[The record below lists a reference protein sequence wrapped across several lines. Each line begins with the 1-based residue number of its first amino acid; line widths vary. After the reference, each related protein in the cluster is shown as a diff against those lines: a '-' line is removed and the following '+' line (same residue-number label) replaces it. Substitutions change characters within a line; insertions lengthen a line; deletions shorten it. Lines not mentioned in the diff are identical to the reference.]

1 MTDLAETTPGEQAFD
16 ADGLRERYARE
27 RDQREHPRHNEQWTA
42 IADDLA
48 RFGDDPYVEPGF
60 QRDPIEEDLEV
71 LVIGGGFG
79 GLLCAA
85 RLREAGVEDFRIV
98 ERAGDFGGTWY
109 WNRYPGVQCDVES
122 YIYLPLL
129 EETGYV
135 PTEKYAYG
143 AEIRE
148 HTARIAERFG
158 LYDRALFQTRV
169 CEMRWDEDSRRW
181 HVSTDRGDLI
191 RARFV
196 VSSSGPLNRPHLPG
210 VPGIGDFKGKAFHTS
225 RWDYAYTGGHSR
237 GGLTG
242 LADKRVAVIGT
253 GATAIQ
259 CVPYVAE
266 HAEQL
271 YVFQR
276 TPSVVGERGNR
287 PTDLGWAR
295 SLEPGWQKRRSDNF
309 ELILE
314 GGAPPE
320 DLVADGWTI
329 LNKKMR
335 PDGPLDQLTPQ
346 ERARQAELK
355 DFAAGEELRARVDQI
370 VSNKQAAEA
379 LKPWYRVFCK
389 RPTFN
394 DEYLPTF
401 NRPNVTH
408 VDTRGAGVER
418 ITEKGLVANGV
429 EYEVDCIIF
438 ATGFDTGTEYTKRS
452 EFELYGVGGRTLS
465 EHHREGPR
473 TLHGYYSH
481 GFPNFFILGV
491 SQNGFRANFTHMLA
505 EQGAHIV
512 HVIAE
517 LRRRGLTR
525 AEPTAEAE
533 AGWIEVIKARA
544 RDRVAFLSTCTPGY
558 YNGQGDVER
567 GIFVNVFNGGGN
579 AFARLIGEW
588 REAGEFAGLEV
599 S

>member
-1 MTDLAETTPGEQAFD
+1 MADGEQGFD
-16 ADGLRERYARE
+16 AERLRERYGRE
-27 RDQREHPRHNEQWTA
+27 RERRLNPKQNAQWTD
-42 IADDLA
+42 IADGFD
-48 RFGDDPYVEPGF
+48 RFAEDPYVEPGF
-60 QRDPIEEDLEV
+60 TRAPIREDLEV

-85 RLREAGVEDFRIV
+85 RLREAGVDDFRIV
-98 ERAGDFGGTWY
+98 EKAGDFGGTWY

-143 AEIRE
+143 AEILE
-148 HTARIAERFG
+148 HVRRIAGRFE

-169 CEMRWDEDSRRW
+169 REMRWDEESRRW
-181 HVSTDRGDLI
+181 RVATDRGDEI
-191 RARFV
+191 RARYV

-210 VPGIGDFKGKAFHTS
+210 VEGIARFKGRAFHTS

-259 CVPYVAE
+259 CVPYVAQ
-266 HAEQL
+266 HAQQL

-287 PTDLGWAR
+287 PTDPNWVRA
-295 SLEPGWQKRRSDNF
+295 LEPGWQRRRSLNF
-309 ELILE
+309 ETILE
-314 GGAPPE
+314 GGSVGE
-320 DLVADGWTI
+320 DLVADGWTK
-329 LNKKMR
+329 LNFRMR
-335 PDGPLDQLTPQ
+335 PDPSALSLPPE
-346 ERARQAELK
+346 ERARHVELK
-355 DFAAGEELRARVDQI
+355 DFAAGEEIRARVDAI
-370 VSNKQAAEA
+370 VADKAKAEA

-394 DEYLPTF
+394 DEYLPAF
-401 NRPNVTH
+401 NRENVTL
-408 VDTRGAGVER
+408 VDTQGAGVQQ
-418 ITEKGLVANGV
+418 ITELGVVANGV

-438 ATGFDTGTEYTKRS
+438 ATGFDTGVEYTRRS

-505 EQGAHIV
+505 EQAGHIV
-512 HVIAE
+512 AVIDA
-517 LRRRGLTR
+517 LRKRGLTR
-525 AEPTAEAE
+525 LEPRAEAE
-533 AGWIEVIKARA
+533 AAWQEVIHAKS
-544 RDRVAFLSTCTPGY
+544 RDRVAFLSRCTPGY

-567 GIFVNVFNGGGN
+567 GIFVNIFNGGGN
-579 AFARLIGEW
+579 AFARLIEEW
-588 REAGEFAGLEV
+588 RERGDFDGLEV

>member
-27 RDQREHPRHNEQWTA
+27 RDQREHPGRNEQWTA

-225 RWDYAYTGGHSR
+225 RWDYGYTGGDSG
-237 GGLTG
+237 GGLAK

-346 ERARQAELK
+346 GRARQAELK
-355 DFAAGEELRARVDQI
+355 DFAAGEDLRARVDQI
-370 VSNKQAAEA
+370 VSNKQAAEG

-438 ATGFDTGTEYTKRS
+438 ATGFDTGAEYTKRS